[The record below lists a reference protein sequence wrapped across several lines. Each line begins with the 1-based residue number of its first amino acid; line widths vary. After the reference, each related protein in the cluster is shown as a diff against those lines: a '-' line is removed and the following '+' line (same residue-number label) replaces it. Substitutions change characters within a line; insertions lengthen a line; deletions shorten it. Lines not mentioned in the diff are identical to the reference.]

1 MPITPVSVRRT
12 FPRSTDGLP
21 GARTLPGDPGPS
33 AGRGRIP
40 RSQDPGNCGRLPFP
54 SSRSSARSKRG
65 GLVPGRS
72 HSSSF
77 SRPFSI
83 FFPSRSLFAGW
94 DLASRGRRA
103 LSAPQVWR
111 RGPGRGDQVRNSGL
125 LRAPRRSVSRS
136 CVDVCVCWGRG
147 GRCWIYFPSLGSAKM
162 PARISQ
168 RLGGPVPSQGGWS
181 CGATGLPPKPY
192 LSGDLVL
199 RLYLLSLLGEERWVC
214 LYPGTPG
221 CRGVQGWPC

>member
-136 CVDVCVCWGRG
+136 CVDVCVCVGGGEGGAGSTSRAWALPRCLPGYPSAWAVQCLAKEAGRAG
-147 GRCWIYFPSLGSAKM
+147 PLGSH
-162 PARISQ
+162 PNLSS
-168 RLGGPVPSQGGWS
+168 LETLS
-181 CGATGLPPKPY
+181 CG
-192 LSGDLVL
+192 SI
-199 RLYLLSLLGEERWVC
+199 S
-214 LYPGTPG
+214 
-221 CRGVQGWPC
+221 